1 MNGQPSQQSPEDG
14 TCTALAEQD
23 FTAES
28 FSKTLHKSIPA
39 VEISHSTGSKAYSSQ
54 MMGFPRQQQLRDGCT
69 LRIVLW
75 VISQVALSPFQV
87 ISQHLSWRL
96 LLSLLH
102 VFVTAEDEEC
112 SLSAS

>member
-14 TCTALAEQD
+14 TCTARAEQD

-54 MMGFPRQQQLRDGCT
+54 RNGFPKTTAAEG
-69 LRIVLW
+69 W
-75 VISQVALSPFQV
+75 
-87 ISQHLSWRL
+87 
-96 LLSLLH
+96 LH
-102 VFVTAEDEEC
+102 VEDRALGDFSGGFV
-112 SLSAS
+112 LIPGHQSAS